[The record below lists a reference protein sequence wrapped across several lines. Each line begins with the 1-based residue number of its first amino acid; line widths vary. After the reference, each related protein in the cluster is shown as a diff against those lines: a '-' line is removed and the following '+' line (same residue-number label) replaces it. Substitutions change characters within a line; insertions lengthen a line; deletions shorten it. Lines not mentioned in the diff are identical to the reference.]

1 MTTIAYR
8 DGVMAADSMITSN
21 DEWIM
26 PYRCPKILRLPNRAL
41 VGFSGNL
48 YLQNKFVEWLSVGG
62 YPQPDLK
69 DTSKAIVAESNGD
82 VRLYQYEGYAIIEA
96 PFFAIGCGTIP
107 AMAAMHMGASAKRAI
122 EIASILD
129 NATGGEIQIEELDSK
144 RMRE

>member
-26 PYRCPKILRLPNRAL
+26 PYQCPKIERLADGSV

-48 YLQNKFVEWLSVGG
+48 YLQREFIAWLELPVERG
-62 YPQPDLK
+62 PQPDLK
-69 DTSKAIVAESNGD
+69 DTSKAIVVNRQGR
-82 VRLYQYEGYAIIEA
+82 VRLHQYAGYAEMTA

-122 EIASILD
+122 EIASLLD
-129 NATGGEIQIEELDSK
+129 NATGGEIQVVEI
-144 RMRE
+144 